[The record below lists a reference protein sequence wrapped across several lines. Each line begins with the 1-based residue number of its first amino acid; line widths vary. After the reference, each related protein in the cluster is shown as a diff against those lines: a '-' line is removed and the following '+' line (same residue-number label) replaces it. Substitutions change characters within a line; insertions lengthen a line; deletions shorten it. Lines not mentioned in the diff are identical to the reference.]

1 MTPAIRPHD
10 LRRRFGW
17 LLLIV
22 AALLTRSVAP
32 DGWMPVINANGG
44 IEIAVCNGQ
53 GPEDTMVLSPDGKL
67 HHKAPAKGQSGDH
80 PCAFAGL
87 GIADAPPPLLAVAAP
102 AFATPAIPPLDA
114 ERLAPGRGLAAPPPP
129 ATGPPALA

>member
-1 MTPAIRPHD
+1 
-10 LRRRFGW
+10 
-17 LLLIV
+17 
-22 AALLTRSVAP
+22 
-32 DGWMPVINANGG
+32 MPVVNAAGG

-53 GPEDTMVLSPDGKL
+53 GPGDMMVLSPDGTL
-67 HHKAPAKGQSGDH
+67 HHNAPAKGQAGDH

-102 AFATPAIPPLDA
+102 AFTAPAVPTPDRV
-114 ERLAPGRGLAAPPPP
+114 RLVPGRGLAAPPPP